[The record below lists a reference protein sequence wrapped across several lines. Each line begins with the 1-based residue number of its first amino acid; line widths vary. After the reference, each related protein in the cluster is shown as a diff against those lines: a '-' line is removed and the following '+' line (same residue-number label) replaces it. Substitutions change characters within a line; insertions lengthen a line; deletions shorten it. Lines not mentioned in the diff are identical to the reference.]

1 MVMIHVRSHLHYP
14 HFKWRN
20 ITAPKSQILF
30 LHQLCDLPSRLTYNY
45 TAPKGLLHAYSLYTT
60 LKLQEVLSL
69 LIENPPIVISL
80 FFKQDE
86 RPYSHLLLPLIYLLL
101 EGLPPSS
108 TPWGCLSDMAGNLQ
122 MQQNSWANNREAVPG
137 ADRTQSLASATG
149 HRMCSEAAQPTQESH
164 TCFLK
169 FMPG

>member
-14 HFKWRN
+14 YFKWRN

-30 LHQLCDLPSRLTYNY
+30 LHQLCDLPSRLT
-45 TAPKGLLHAYSLYTT
+45 LHAYSLYTT

-69 LIENPPIVISL
+69 LIENSPIVISL

-86 RPYSHLLLPLIYLLL
+86 RPYSHLLLPLIYPLL
-101 EGLPPSS
+101 EGLPLSS

-122 MQQNSWANNREAVPG
+122 MQQNSWANNREALSG

-149 HRMCSEAAQPTQESH
+149 HGMCSEAAQPTQESH